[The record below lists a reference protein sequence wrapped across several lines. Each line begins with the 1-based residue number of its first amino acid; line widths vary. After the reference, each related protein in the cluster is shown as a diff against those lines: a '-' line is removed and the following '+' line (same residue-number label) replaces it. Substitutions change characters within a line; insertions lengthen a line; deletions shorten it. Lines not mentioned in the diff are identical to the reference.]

1 MIPQPPP
8 GQGPVDPQGA
18 FAPPSAPG
26 TPGGAPAAGGAAPAG
41 YPNAAGPSGPY
52 AAPNPAM
59 SAGPSPSS
67 PYPPGG
73 PPAGGGWSPMQ
84 GAGMPGGPWMPPPQQ
99 RPGGPAPYGQPG
111 PYGQPYPPPPGPPR
125 RGGFGRSVFFLLL
138 SLLLIPM
145 IALSWL
151 LVAGIFAAAFG
162 PNPTD
167 RIITTTV
174 QDGDAQ
180 EEVAVIPLVGE
191 IDESAARRIDRCL
204 NRVQNAKNV
213 KAVVLEIDSPGG
225 TVTASDEIYRRIRRY
240 KDDRA
245 DKGLPNQV
253 VVSMKS
259 MATSGGYYAA
269 CAGDYLYA
277 EPTTLTG
284 NIGVLMPRYNFSGLM
299 QKYGVEETTVVST
312 GSKYKNAGSPFQPE
326 NERDKKYL
334 QSLADAAFGQ
344 FKQVV
349 KDGRGKKLTA
359 TPEDLFS
366 GRVFVAQE
374 AKDAGLVDNIG
385 YPFDAYAYAAKL
397 ASLSKAKI
405 VRYEEPPPSIL
416 NMVAQ
421 GRIPGTK
428 AENSGATLNVN
439 GVQVNAGPRTL
450 DQFRTE
456 RLLYR

>member
-1 MIPQPPP
+1 
-8 GQGPVDPQGA
+8 
-18 FAPPSAPG
+18 
-26 TPGGAPAAGGAAPAG
+26 
-41 YPNAAGPSGPY
+41 
-52 AAPNPAM
+52 
-59 SAGPSPSS
+59 
-67 PYPPGG
+67 
-73 PPAGGGWSPMQ
+73 
-84 GAGMPGGPWMPPPQQ
+84 
-99 RPGGPAPYGQPG
+99 
-111 PYGQPYPPPPGPPR
+111 
-125 RGGFGRSVFFLLL
+125 VFFLLL
-138 SLLLIPM
+138 SLLLVPM
-145 IALSWL
+145 VAIGWLILLAIA
-151 LVAGIFAAAFG
+151 GMAFG
-162 PNPTD
+162 PNPSD
-167 RIITTTV
+167 RIITTTI

-180 EEVAVIPLVGE
+180 EEIAVVPLVGE
-191 IDESAARRIDRCL
+191 IEETAARRIDRCL
-204 NRVQNAKNV
+204 NRIANSKNV

-225 TVTASDEIYRRIRRY
+225 TVTASDEIYKRIRRY

-269 CAGDYLYA
+269 CAGDFLYA

-334 QSLADAAFGQ
+334 QALADAAFGQ

-359 TPEDLFS
+359 TPEELFS

-374 AKDAGLVDNIG
+374 AKDAGLVDDIG
-385 YPFDAYAYAAKL
+385 YPFDAYAYAARTAGL
-397 ASLSKAKI
+397 NKAKI

-416 NMVAQ
+416 SMVAQ
-421 GRIPGTK
+421 GRLPGTK
-428 AENSGATLNVN
+428 ADNNGATLNVN
-439 GVQVNAGPRTL
+439 GAQITAGPQAL

>member
-1 MIPQPPP
+1 
-8 GQGPVDPQGA
+8 
-18 FAPPSAPG
+18 
-26 TPGGAPAAGGAAPAG
+26 
-41 YPNAAGPSGPY
+41 
-52 AAPNPAM
+52 
-59 SAGPSPSS
+59 
-67 PYPPGG
+67 
-73 PPAGGGWSPMQ
+73 
-84 GAGMPGGPWMPPPQQ
+84 
-99 RPGGPAPYGQPG
+99 
-111 PYGQPYPPPPGPPR
+111 
-125 RGGFGRSVFFLLL
+125 
-138 SLLLIPM
+138 M
-145 IALSWL
+145 IALGWL
-151 LVAGIFAAAFG
+151 LVIGIFAAAFG
-162 PNPTD
+162 PNPSD

-180 EEVAVIPLVGE
+180 EEIAVVPLVGE
-191 IDESAARRIDRCL
+191 IDEAAARRIDRCL
-204 NRVQNAKNV
+204 NRIKDDKRV

-225 TVTASDEIYRRIRRY
+225 TVTASDEIYKRVRRY
-240 KDDRA
+240 KDERA
-245 DKGLPNQV
+245 EKGLPNQV
-253 VVSMKS
+253 IVSMKS

-269 CAGDYLYA
+269 CAADYLYA

-334 QSLADAAFGQ
+334 QALADAAFGQ

-349 KDGRGKKLTA
+349 KAGRGKKLTA

-374 AKDAGLVDNIG
+374 AKDSGLIDDIG
-385 YPFDAYAYAAKL
+385 YPFDAYAYAARTVG
-397 ASLSKAKI
+397 LSKARI

-428 AENSGATLNVN
+428 AESGGATLNVN
-439 GVQVNAGPRTL
+439 GAQFNAGPQTL